1 MSSLHL
7 TPGKRPLP
15 KLGSL
20 EVGRALAAMAVVA
33 HHAGQASDA
42 FTTQKFGNRF
52 EVGALGVDFFFI
64 LSGFIIY
71 HVHGRDA
78 RTWEAARKFVEKRL
92 RRIYVPYLPVTI
104 ALIAAYTLFP
114 ELSHAGRDWSILT
127 SLTLIPTGSP
137 PALSVAWTLSFEIM
151 FYCFFLIL
159 FCTRYFWICVLAWT
173 AAVVTVAW
181 VGLADRLAPPTLQA
195 FLDPIVLEFIA
206 GMGAAL
212 LFSHL
217 RPSSWPIPMFIGICL
232 TGIFFVAGNLHRTWL
247 GLALAPL
254 VLGIALAEVRF
265 HYRLPRAA
273 MLLGTASYSVY
284 LIHNPLQ
291 SIVARVFRAANYWP
305 LTFLA
310 SCLAAISVGIC
321 YHLLFEAPILRALSR
336 SGGRANKIKM
346 SEGALSK

>member
-232 TGIFFVAGNLHRTWL
+232 TGIFFGGWQLTSDMARARIGSARSWNSVGGGAVPLSPAASRHAARDGIIFCLSDPQSPPIHCGQSVPRCQL
-247 GLALAPL
+247 LAPHF
-254 VLGIALAEVRF
+254 LGE
-265 HYRLPRAA
+265 
-273 MLLGTASYSVY
+273 LL
-284 LIHNPLQ
+284 
-291 SIVARVFRAANYWP
+291 
-305 LTFLA
+305 
-310 SCLAAISVGIC
+310 SCDKRR
-321 YHLLFEAPILRALSR
+321 HLLPPPVR
-336 SGGRANKIKM
+336 SADLA
-346 SEGALSK
+346 GAIAIWRTREQNQNE